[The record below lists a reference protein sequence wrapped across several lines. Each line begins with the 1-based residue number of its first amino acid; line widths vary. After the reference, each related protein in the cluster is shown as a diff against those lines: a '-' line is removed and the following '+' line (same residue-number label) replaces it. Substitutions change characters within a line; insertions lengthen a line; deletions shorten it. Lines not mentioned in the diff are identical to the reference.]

1 MALATRFQILGLRA
15 KDQQELT
22 DIVNAYKIKPPT
34 PGVDPLDEPYYGWI
48 MPVAVRAT
56 SGHSYDVK
64 IPLDPLMMMRRLD
77 LKCLGI
83 MQPTQ
88 EKYTKSW
95 QTTYA
100 GYSLVDIHVANGEVH
115 ETWARDSVSWL

>member
-1 MALATRFQILGLRA
+1 MNHPTGGSCRLLLE
-15 KDQQELT
+15 QQA
-22 DIVNAYKIKPPT
+22 DIHTMSKI
-34 PGVDPLDEPYYGWI
+34 
-48 MPVAVRAT
+48 
-56 SGHSYDVK
+56 S
-64 IPLDPLMMMRRLD
+64 LDPLMMMRRLD